1 MAPAMAD
8 SRIQNVSD
16 TARWV
21 ALYRALESER
31 PDAHFRDPH
40 ARRLAGERGE
50 QIARTLPGFQAGL
63 WPMVVRTCIFDE
75 LILRAIARDG
85 VDTVVNLA
93 AGLDARPWRLALPAT
108 LTWIDVDL
116 PEILAYKTGA
126 LDGEPPACRFEA
138 VASDLTDPAARR
150 SLFERLGRS
159 SRRAVVLS
167 EGLLVYLADED
178 VTALARDLH
187 AVPSFRW
194 WLIDLVSPKLLAM
207 LNRKWGA
214 SLETARAPLR
224 FAPPEGTRF
233 FESAGWREAEFRGT
247 FDEGWRL
254 KRHMR
259 GAWIFRMLGR
269 LAPAEKREEVR
280 RMGGIVLLERT
291 DP

>member
-1 MAPAMAD
+1 MTDAK
-8 SRIQNVSD
+8 IENVSD

-50 QIARTLPGFQAGL
+50 QIARTLPGFQSGL
-63 WPMVVRTCIFDE
+63 WPMVVRTCVFDE
-75 LILRAIARDG
+75 LILRAIERDG

-93 AGLDARPWRLALPAT
+93 AGLDARPWRMKLPAA
-108 LTWIDVDL
+108 LAWIDVDL
-116 PEILAYKTGA
+116 PAILADKTNA
-126 LDGEPPACRFEA
+126 LAGEKPACDVEA
-138 VASDLTDPAARR
+138 VAADLTEASARR
-150 SLFERLGRS
+150 ALFARIGQS
-159 SRRAVVLS
+159 SRRALVLS
-167 EGLLVYLADED
+167 EGLLAYLADDE

-187 AVPSFRW
+187 AVSTFRW

-207 LNRKWGA
+207 LNKRWGA
-214 SLETARAPLR
+214 SLEAARAPLR

-233 FESAGWREAEFRGT
+233 FEPAGWREAEFRGT

-259 GAWIFRMLGR
+259 GAWLFRLLGR
-269 LAPAEKREEVR
+269 LARPEKREEFR
-280 RMGGIVLLERT
+280 RMGGIVLLERI
-291 DP
+291 D

>member
-1 MAPAMAD
+1 MAD
-8 SRIQNVSD
+8 ARIENVSD

-50 QIARTLPGFQAGL
+50 AISRTLPGFQSGL
-63 WPMVVRTCIFDE
+63 WPMVVRTCVFDE

-85 VDTVVNLA
+85 ADTVVNLA
-93 AGLDARPWRLALPAT
+93 AGLDARPWRMALPPG

-116 PEILAYKTGA
+116 PAILAYKTGA
-126 LDGEPPACRFEA
+126 LAGQRPVCGYQA
-138 VASDLTDPAARR
+138 VAADLTRG
-150 SLFERLGRS
+150 SE
-159 SRRAVVLS
+159 RRAVFERIGSASQRALILS

-178 VTALARDLH
+178 VLALARDLR

-194 WLIDLVSPKLLAM
+194 WAIDLVSPKLLAM
-207 LNRKWGA
+207 LNRRWGGT
-214 SLETARAPLR
+214 LESARAPLR
-224 FAPPEGTRF
+224 FAPADGTRF
-233 FESAGWREAEFRGT
+233 FEQAGWREREFRGT
-247 FDEGWRL
+247 FEEGLRL

-259 GAWIFRMLGR
+259 GAWLYRLIGR
-269 LAPAEKREEVR
+269 FAPPQRREEMR

-291 DP
+291 D